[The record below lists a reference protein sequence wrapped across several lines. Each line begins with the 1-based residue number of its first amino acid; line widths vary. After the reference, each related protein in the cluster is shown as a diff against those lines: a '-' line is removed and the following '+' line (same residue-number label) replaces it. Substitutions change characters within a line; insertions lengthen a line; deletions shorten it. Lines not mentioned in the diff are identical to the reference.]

1 MSGYYFALVLA
12 VATVLL
18 LGWLLRTRRLR
29 EKYAFL
35 WFGLAV
41 GICVLGAFPGALFA
55 VASISGVETPVNV
68 LFSGAIVVLLL
79 VSVQLSAEM
88 SQLEEETRTV
98 AESVALLQAR
108 VDALEARTRS
118 TGGATTGTPAPAD
131 DQAGRGPARP

>member
-1 MSGYYFALVLA
+1 VSGYPFALVLA
-12 VATVLL
+12 VATLGL

-41 GICVLGAFPGALFA
+41 GICVLGAFPEALFG
-55 VASISGVETPVNV
+55 VASFSGVETPVNV

-79 VSVQLSAEM
+79 VSVQLSSEM

-98 AESVALLQAR
+98 AEAIALLQAR
-108 VDALEARTRS
+108 VDELETPTTSS
-118 TGGATTGTPAPAD
+118 TGDPAVSVEEEP
-131 DQAGRGPARP
+131 GHGSARP